1 MNIIP
6 NIAYQYRKDI
16 ERKKK
21 EIYIKLKRERKLIP
35 ILVTAKKRERK
46 SIPASGEKR
55 EREKTPKGYCSSGS
69 IN

>member
-16 ERKKK
+16 ERKRKK
-21 EIYIKLKRERKLIP
+21 YIYIKLKRGRKLIP
-35 ILVTAKKRERK
+35 ILVTAKRRERK

-55 EREKTPKGYCSSGS
+55 EREKKLQKVTAQVDQ
-69 IN
+69 